1 MKTNEKFL
9 SFYYRN
15 MKEIPDIHLDL
26 KKNSSSDRG
35 YAETFHRKRRLR
47 CTAV

>member
-26 KKNSSSDRG
+26 KKQL
-35 YAETFHRKRRLR
+35 F
-47 CTAV
+47 

>member
-15 MKEIPDIHLDL
+15 MKEVPDIHLGL
-26 KKNSSSDRG
+26 KKQL
-35 YAETFHRKRRLR
+35 F
-47 CTAV
+47 